1 MEYTAR
7 LRMEFQAPLTY
18 CIHTLY
24 EALYKDAG
32 EQTIMQHDGI
42 HGSFADGI
50 QGSFDILYTHIAVCI
65 HTLPEPP

>member
-1 MEYTAR
+1 
-7 LRMEFQAPLTY
+7 
-18 CIHTLY
+18 
-24 EALYKDAG
+24 
-32 EQTIMQHDGI
+32 MQHDGI